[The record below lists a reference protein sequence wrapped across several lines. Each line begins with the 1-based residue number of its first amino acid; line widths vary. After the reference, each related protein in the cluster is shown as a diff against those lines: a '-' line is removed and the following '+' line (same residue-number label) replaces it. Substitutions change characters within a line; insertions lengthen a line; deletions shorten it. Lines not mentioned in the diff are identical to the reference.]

1 MIEAIVVLSV
11 LLALTGTWAVIAT
24 RRALKLDNALIDGV
38 DVVEQALDKIN
49 EVYGNVGRILQS
61 PLATNDPKVVQIHKE
76 LKRVH
81 DSLLVVA
88 DRLVSSWNKN
98 EQDEDSEQDDD

>member
-1 MIEAIVVLSV
+1 MIATIAILSV
-11 LLALTGTWAVIAT
+11 LLLLCLTWSFIAT
-24 RRALKLDNALIDGV
+24 RRALKLDIALLDGV
-38 DVVEQALDKIN
+38 DAIEESLDKIN
-49 EVYGNVGRILQS
+49 EVYGTVGRILQS

-88 DRLVSSWNKN
+88 DRLVSSWNKE
-98 EQDEDSEQDDD
+98 EQGPTGEQDDE

>member
-1 MIEAIVVLSV
+1 MIEIIVLGILLVLTGIWAIV
-11 LLALTGTWAVIAT
+11 AT
-24 RRALKLDNALIDGV
+24 RRALKLDNALLDGV
-38 DVVEQALDKIN
+38 EAVEEALDKIN

-81 DSLLVVA
+81 NSLLIVA

-98 EQDEDSEQDDD
+98 EQDEDSEQNND

>member
-1 MIEAIVVLSV
+1 MIEAIVI
-11 LLALTGTWAVIAT
+11 LALLLSLSLTWNVIAT
-24 RRALKLDNALIDGV
+24 RRAIKLDNSLIEGAES
-38 DVVEQALDKIN
+38 VEDCLDKIN
-49 EVYGNVGRILQS
+49 DVYGNVGKILQS

-88 DRLVSSWNKN
+88 DRLVSSWNKDN
-98 EQDEDSEQDDD
+98 TEDTTSEQD